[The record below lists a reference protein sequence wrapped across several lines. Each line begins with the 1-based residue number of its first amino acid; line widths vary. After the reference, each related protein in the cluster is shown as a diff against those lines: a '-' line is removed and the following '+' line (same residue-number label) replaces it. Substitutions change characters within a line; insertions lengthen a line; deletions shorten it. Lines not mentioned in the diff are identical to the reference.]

1 MPCDVTN
8 DKKKIKVKEE
18 KFQPL
23 SSKYKKISEK
33 EEAKRARAEMKKLK
47 QMKTKD
53 KIKTGGKNAAGEME
67 EESQF
72 NLNKQSNIII
82 LSRLYKGRLKKQAP
96 TVHGSSSYLLQA
108 LLSSSGVRVLSKLLF
123 NSCEV

>member
-33 EEAKRARAEMKKLK
+33 EEAKRAREEMKKLK
-47 QMKTKD
+47 Q
-53 KIKTGGKNAAGEME
+53 IKTGGKNAAGETE

-82 LSRLYKGRLKKQAP
+82 LSR
-96 TVHGSSSYLLQA
+96 
-108 LLSSSGVRVLSKLLF
+108 F
-123 NSCEV
+123 